1 MKISDDAFFKK
12 AVETTIRLGAL
23 ILITVFCFYISKPF
37 IIPLLW
43 GIIIAV
49 GIYPVFRRVKKICRG
64 SKFLSSLIIVFLLF
78 ATMAVPIF
86 LLTKSF
92 VEGATELAQHLQEHK
107 LEIPP
112 PTESVK
118 DWPIIGNTLFGIW
131 NGFSENLSKALLHFG
146 PSLKPVGMWALTNLT
161 QVGIDIV
168 MFIISVLLA
177 GVFLFYE
184 NEGKEFIN
192 NFATRLSGDNGKELV
207 EVSGA
212 TVRNVTQGILSL
224 AIIQGILAG
233 AGLLVAKVPIAGLWA
248 FLVLILAVVQLP
260 PLFVLG
266 PIALYLFT
274 YGDSMVA
281 VFFLLWSIFLSVVD
295 TPLRAL
301 FMGKGTN
308 IPMPVIFFGAM
319 GGMIQSGIIG
329 LFIGAVVLA
338 LGYKFFLYW
347 LKEV

>member
-1 MKISDDAFFKK
+1 MKFSNDDFFKK
-12 AVETTIRLGAL
+12 TVEITIRLGAL
-23 ILITVFCFYISKPF
+23 TLITFFCFYISKPF

-49 GIYPVFRRVKKICRG
+49 GIYPLFRRVKKLCKG
-64 SKFLSSLIIVFLLF
+64 SKFLSSLIIVFLLLG
-78 ATMAVPIF
+78 TMAVPIF

-112 PTESVK
+112 PTAAVK
-118 DWPIIGNTLFGIW
+118 DWPIIGNSVYGIW
-131 NGFSENLSKALLHFG
+131 NGFSQNLSKALFHFG
-146 PSLKPVGMWALTNLT
+146 PSLKPVGMWALTHLT

-168 MFIISVLLA
+168 MFVISVLLA

-184 NEGKEFIN
+184 SEGKEFIQ

-207 EVSGA
+207 EISGA

-224 AIIQGILAG
+224 AVIQGILAG
-233 AGLLVAKVPIAGLWA
+233 AGLLLAQVPIAGLWA
-248 FLVLILAVVQLP
+248 FLVLILAVVQMP

-266 PIALYLFT
+266 PVALYLFS
-274 YGDSMVA
+274 YGDTTVA
-281 VFFLLWSIFLSVVD
+281 AVFLLWSIFLSVVD
-295 TPLRAL
+295 TPLRAI
-301 FMGKGTN
+301 FMGRSMT
-308 IPMPVIFFGAM
+308 IPLPVIFFGAM